1 MNLKEII
8 NKGRAYRSLEP
19 AQITEELV
27 RDLTESAQLAP
38 SCSNNRPWRFV
49 YVIEGAKKR
58 SERLPL
64 QKFAYKNTYK
74 ETETWI

>member
-27 RDLTESAQLAP
+27 RDLTESAQLHHP
-38 SCSNNRPWRFV
+38 VPITGPGV
-49 YVIEGAKKR
+49 LYM
-58 SERLPL
+58 
-64 QKFAYKNTYK
+64 
-74 ETETWI
+74 